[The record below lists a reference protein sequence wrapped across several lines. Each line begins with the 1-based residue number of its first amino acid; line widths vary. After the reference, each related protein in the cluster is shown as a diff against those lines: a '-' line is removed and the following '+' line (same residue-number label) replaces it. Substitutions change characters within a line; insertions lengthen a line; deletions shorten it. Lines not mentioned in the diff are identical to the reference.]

1 MGKAKLTSVLAA
13 LLVLAGCGS
22 AEKRRPAVQV
32 PAAAP
37 ALEPLPLGSSDTL
50 IRSQPAPA
58 AAPDAVDVLVAQV
71 ETLYQTGMDDY
82 RAGNLEKAK
91 AEFDQALALLLQSD
105 PALRDDDRVSGEI
118 DKVVENVS
126 GAEAAALERG
136 DTLSP
141 HNYVPAPIES
151 FSGLTFPVDPKV
163 KQQAQEELKSV
174 RSDIPLASNEF
185 VAGVLTY
192 LQHRGRGYVE
202 MVLKRIGLY
211 KPMIA
216 ETLEKEGVPQDL
228 IYIAAGES
236 AFNPFAISRKWCVGI
251 WQFSLGTGALYG
263 LKKDRWVDERSDP
276 AKSTQAAA
284 RHLKDLYQQFGDW
297 FLAMAAY
304 DTGSGVV
311 QKAIEKTG
319 YADYWKLREL
329 HALPR
334 ETENYVPVF
343 LATEMIAKEP
353 KAYGFDVQAE
363 SPAATDPVVVSTPT
377 DLRLVAQL
385 IDRPVEDLIKLNPS
399 LLRWTTPA
407 NDPNFVLSLPAG
419 TKDLYEQN
427 IASIPS
433 DKRIWWR
440 AYKVEGGETLTSIAK
455 KFRISPVALAE
466 VNQASRSAP
475 LEMGSHLVLPLA
487 PGKESSLTR
496 VHERGPRRLIHYRVR
511 PGDTLDLIADR
522 FDVTPYQ
529 IRRWNTLKGS
539 SLAAG
544 KSLRLYVLGGGGGR
558 TVRRRA
564 KPHSASTTTP
574 PAKKVA
580 QSAKPSPAKKKA
592 NPDSKTAPSGPVA
605 VR

>member
-1 MGKAKLTSVLAA
+1 LEKARFTCLLAA
-13 LLVLAGCGS
+13 VLVLSGCSSAG
-22 AEKRRPAVQV
+22 KRRAVAQI

-37 ALEPLPLGSSDTL
+37 AIEPLPLASSDHL
-50 IRSQPAPA
+50 IRSQPVP
-58 AAPDAVDVLVAQV
+58 APDAVDLLLAQV
-71 ETLYQTGMDDY
+71 EARYQAGMDDY
-82 RAGNLEKAK
+82 RLGNLEKAK
-91 AEFDQALALLLQSD
+91 EQFDRAVVLLLQSD
-105 PALRDDDRVSGEI
+105 LDVQGDDRLHGEFN
-118 DKVVENVS
+118 KLVEDIS
-126 GAEAAALERG
+126 GAEAAAQERG

-151 FSGLTFPVDPKV
+151 FAGLTFPVDPKV

-174 RSDIPLASNEF
+174 RSDLPLVSNEY

-192 LQHRGRGYVE
+192 MQNRGRGYVE
-202 MVLKRIGLY
+202 AVLKRIGLY
-211 KPMIA
+211 RQMIS
-216 ETLEKEGVPQDL
+216 ETLAKEGLPQDL

-236 AFNPFAISRKWCVGI
+236 AFNPLAVSRAGAKGI
-251 WQFSLGTGALYG
+251 WQFILGRALEYG

-276 AKSTQAAA
+276 ARSTEAAA

-304 DTGSGVV
+304 DSGPGVV
-311 QKAIEKTG
+311 QTAIEKTG

-343 LATEMIAKEP
+343 LAIEMIGKQP
-353 KAYGFDVQAE
+353 KAYGFDVQPE
-363 SPAATDPVVVSTPT
+363 SPEATDQVAVGTPT

-385 IDRPVEDLIKLNPS
+385 IDQPVEELIKLNPS

-407 NDPNFVLSLPAG
+407 NDPSFVLSLPAG
-419 TKDLYEQN
+419 TKDLFEQN
-427 IASIPS
+427 VASIPP

-440 AYKVEGGETLTSIAK
+440 AYKVEGGETVASIAK
-455 KFRISPVALAE
+455 KFRISAASLAQA
-466 VNQASRSAP
+466 NQLSRDTP
-475 LEMGSHLVLPLA
+475 LEMGSRLVLPLA

-511 PGDTLDLIADR
+511 PGDTLELIADR
-522 FDVTPYQ
+522 FEVTPYQ
-529 IRRWNTLKGS
+529 IRRWNSMKTS

-544 KSLRLYVLGGGGGR
+544 KSLRLYVITGGGGGA
-558 TVRRRA
+558 RRA
-564 KPHSASTTTP
+564 RPRRGTGSPATR
-574 PAKKVA
+574 PAKKMP
-580 QSAKPSPAKKKA
+580 QPSQPSPAKNKPTPA
-592 NPDSKTAPSGPVA
+592 SNPTPPGQAA